1 MSASCATLDPHTSG
15 QFMKRIRPIAA
26 EWQCAKSMDHSASAS
41 KEKVGANH
49 EQYLAWFT
57 HWNVTGTTYV
67 IMVRSMNSYPQKL
80 STGLWTNQNTAL
92 TSTYTETL
100 DRSVYAGA
108 YKPREF

>member
-1 MSASCATLDPHTSG
+1 
-15 QFMKRIRPIAA
+15 MKRIRPIAA
-26 EWQCAKSMDHSASAS
+26 EWQCAKSMDHLALAS
-41 KEKVGANH
+41 KAKDGANR
-49 EQYLAWFT
+49 EQYMARFT
-57 HWNVTGTTYV
+57 YWNVTRTAHV
-67 IMVRSMNSYPQKL
+67 IVVRFMNSYPQKL